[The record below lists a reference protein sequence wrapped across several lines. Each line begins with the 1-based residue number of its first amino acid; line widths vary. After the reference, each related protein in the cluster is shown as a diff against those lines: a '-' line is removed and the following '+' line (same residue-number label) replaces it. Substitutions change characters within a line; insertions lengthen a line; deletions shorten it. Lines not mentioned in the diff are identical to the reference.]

1 MKKTIEMGLF
11 KDYPDVLSVK
21 EVCQAL
27 QIGRVGVY
35 KLLETKEIYSFKIGK
50 IYKIPKDSLI
60 VYINQK
66 CGATR
71 GGIKNDR
78 KSANQ
83 K

>member
-1 MKKTIEMGLF
+1 MKETIEMGLF

-35 KLLETKEIYSFKIGK
+35 KLLEAGEIYSFRIGK

-60 VYINQK
+60 TYVNHGCGTKRGEIQK
-66 CGATR
+66 
-71 GGIKNDR
+71 
-78 KSANQ
+78 
-83 K
+83 